1 MSNLIWS
8 DFLSAEVDAR
18 LRPYKLSLIQHS
30 VVVKLFLIAVT
41 VAVLHPVAV
50 SYDSGPI
57 FGALIAE
64 DDPVIA
70 VIFPCALLY
79 HAVIAQRQVADHI
92 VEVGGIK
99 ILAPGVE
106 HDQTLAA
113 DRLHRRAGTP

>member
-18 LRPYKLSLIQHS
+18 LRPYKFSLIQHS

-50 SYDSGPI
+50 SYDGGPI

-79 HAVIAQRQVADHI
+79 HAVIAQRQVADYI

-99 ILAPGVE
+99 NTRTG
-106 HDQTLAA
+106 
-113 DRLHRRAGTP
+113 R